1 MNDPALPLVVG
12 LNDGPAFTCP
22 ACAHTAPYGNATGE
36 VLRCSECTSRIA
48 FGRAMP
54 RVIVQP
60 CDDRRFV
67 SIKFQSWSVEAH
79 DWVTAHE
86 AEVDK
91 DYGQAIWHN
100 VQSICR

>member
-1 MNDPALPLVVG
+1 MSEDAVQPLVVG
-12 LNDGPAFTCP
+12 LAPFTCP
-22 ACAHTAPYGNATGE
+22 ACAHTSPYGNARGE

-54 RVIVQP
+54 RVVVQP
-60 CDDRRFV
+60 CEDRRFV
-67 SIKFQSWSVEAH
+67 QITFSTWDEASN
-79 DWVTAHE
+79 DWKAAYTTT
-86 AEVDK
+86 VDK